1 MNKKTGNEF
10 SKIQRSF
17 IKVFEKFLQKVG
29 YLFKGD
35 NYLKNVDCEDN
46 VIYCISDD
54 KYEATVYIVGDNAL
68 FYSWNCYILDKDADV
83 SINIKKIK
91 DNEYEFGVS
100 NTVFD
105 KITVT
110 EPTGFAAKFPLATI
124 VGSPAIKAINK
135 FVDNIKDSEN
145 QLLINRSKDVLNR
158 LSKAYSNK
166 K

>member
-10 SKIQRSF
+10 SKLTRNF
-17 IKVFEKFLQKVG
+17 IKVFESFLKKVG

-35 NYLKNVDCEDN
+35 NYFKNVDCEDN
-46 VIYCISDD
+46 VVYSISDD
-54 KYEATVYIVGDNAL
+54 KYEATVYILGDSAF

-83 SINIKKIK
+83 SINIKKTN

-105 KITVT
+105 KISVA
-110 EPTGFAAKFPLATI
+110 ESKALAEKFPQATI
-124 VGSPAIKAINK
+124 VSSPTIKAINK